1 MAKLQQLSKSQLM
14 RRIESSNG
22 IARKARDKSAKS
34 VEALMNTGVGA
45 ASAFGVSFASAKFGG
60 VEGVNLG
67 PVPLELAVGIGALG
81 ISMTG
86 MGGDAT
92 RYLASAANGALFA
105 YAANTGRNAGLA
117 AGE

>member
-34 VEALMNTGVGA
+34 VEAL
-45 ASAFGVSFASAKFGG
+45 
-60 VEGVNLG
+60 
-67 PVPLELAVGIGALG
+67 
-81 ISMTG
+81 
-86 MGGDAT
+86 AT